1 MEFTS
6 DAQALGEIL
15 DQQQVQAAALSPSSR
30 GESMKSEDT
39 KLYKYT
45 NTNLKMRRASD
56 NSQQKE
62 EMKINHVERA
72 MTAVDRE

>member
-1 MEFTS
+1 
-6 DAQALGEIL
+6 
-15 DQQQVQAAALSPSSR
+15 
-30 GESMKSEDT
+30 MKSEDT